1 MAVKISGTEKGSPAQ
16 RYGLKGCTL
25 LSIDGHEI
33 NDMLDYEFYSSGEDE
48 GRRAVLP
55 FRSEKRI

>member
-1 MAVKISGTEKGSPAQ
+1 MAVKISTTEKGSPAQ

-33 NDMLDYEFYSSGEDE
+33 NDMLDYE
-48 GRRAVLP
+48 
-55 FRSEKRI
+55 